1 MNSPASD
8 RLKELYASW
17 AKAQERKTGAML
29 AYQLRPCDTSPEEEE
44 RMWFAYVRAAGE
56 CWRIHQQI
64 EAQPRTFR

>member
-29 AYQLRPCDTSPEEEE
+29 AYQLRPCDTSPEG
-44 RMWFAYVRAAGE
+44 RGAHVVRIRSRRRGVLAHSPAD
-56 CWRIHQQI
+56 
-64 EAQPRTFR
+64 